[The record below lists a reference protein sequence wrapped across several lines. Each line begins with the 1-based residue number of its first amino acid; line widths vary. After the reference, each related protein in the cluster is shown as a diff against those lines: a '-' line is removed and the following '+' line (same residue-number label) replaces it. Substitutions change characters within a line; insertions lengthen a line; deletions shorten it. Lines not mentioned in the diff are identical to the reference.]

1 MKAVITAFARIR
13 ESIVGMAGLAIVLF
27 WVLVAVFA
35 DIISPFD
42 PLQQISP
49 LATPGTEVE
58 GGVLILGA
66 DFLGRDILSRIVH
79 GTRTIMLWAPLA
91 TGSALMVGIVLGLV
105 GGFYGGRVD
114 DVISFT
120 ANMILA
126 FPVLCVVDF
135 NYRRI
140 GTIGGFHCCRHHF
153 CIITGGVSYRARGGV
168 DDSQP

>member
-79 GTRTIMLWAPLA
+79 RHTHDYA
-91 TGSALMVGIVLGLV
+91 VG
-105 GGFYGGRVD
+105 
-114 DVISFT
+114 
-120 ANMILA
+120 A
-126 FPVLCVVDF
+126 FGD
-135 NYRRI
+135 
-140 GTIGGFHCCRHHF
+140 
-153 CIITGGVSYRARGGV
+153 GVGV
-168 DDSQP
+168 DGGHCFGAGWRFLRRSRG

>member
-66 DFLGRDILSRIVH
+66 TFWGVIFFR
-79 GTRTIMLWAPLA
+79 
-91 TGSALMVGIVLGLV
+91 VL
-105 GGFYGGRVD
+105 
-114 DVISFT
+114 FT
-120 ANMILA
+120 AHA
-126 FPVLCVVDF
+126 RLCCGRLW
-135 NYRRI
+135 RR
-140 GTIGGFHCCRHHF
+140 GR
-153 CIITGGVSYRARGGV
+153 R
-168 DDSQP
+168 